1 MSLSGYIEAGLSDH
15 KPVCVEM
22 RRTNI
27 RAHAALPDR
36 FVPNGG
42 GRGFAAAGSLLHGA
56 GKSPTGGEDN
66 PGVVA
71 IMNAALYHVGGFRR
85 QVDETLKEWKELHEF
100 AEKAILAEKA
110 SLDWYNFASNPMDDN
125 AAMRSDKAEK
135 EILRRA
141 AVKLRATLSQ
151 HFVRVTETT
160 SAVDDEEEHL
170 QFDDSDTDK
179 DGDLAKFEEDE
190 FVDVEERKV
199 QALVRSLLHNTRSD
213 IKQSFNWAVIC
224 EGDPTQDQLPK
235 WEDLP
240 TAGNFKVAKPG
251 GRSSRARA
259 SDLEK
264 ENQTKKYSKYLRWAS
279 ECCGVPEKKFADM
292 VNTHGR
298 SGKLVAGRH

>member
-1 MSLSGYIEAGLSDH
+1 MRCMSLSGYIEAGLSDH

-27 RAHAALPDR
+27 CAHAALPDR
-36 FVPNGG
+36 PVPNGG

-56 GKSPTGGEDN
+56 GHIQGKSPTGGEDN

-110 SLDWYNFASNPMDDN
+110 TLDWYNFVRNPMDDN

-141 AVKLRATLSQ
+141 GVKLRAHLPQ
-151 HFVRVTETT
+151 HFVRVAETT
-160 SAVDDEEEHL
+160 SAVDDEEEDL
-170 QFDDSDTDK
+170 QFEDSETEK
-179 DGDLAKFEEDE
+179 CKEDE

-199 QALVRSLLHNTRSD
+199 RALVRSLLHNTRSG
-213 IKQSFNWAVIC
+213 IKQSLNWAVIC
-224 EGDPTQDQLPK
+224 EGGPTQDQLAK

-240 TAGNFKVAKPG
+240 TAGNF
-251 GRSSRARA
+251 
-259 SDLEK
+259 
-264 ENQTKKYSKYLRWAS
+264 
-279 ECCGVPEKKFADM
+279 
-292 VNTHGR
+292 
-298 SGKLVAGRH
+298 